1 MISLTLNYELVYKIQ
16 GTSIFISDL
25 YERHSYHK
33 GVLAKYPG
41 LRQIKN
47 ALIDGFIYLEYK
59 NINFSIFHSQMNF
72 NFLDKDI
79 KVKVC

>member
-1 MISLTLNYELVYKIQ
+1 MISLTPKYELVYRIQ
-16 GTSIFISDL
+16 DISIFISDL
-25 YERHSYHK
+25 YERHSYHR

-41 LRQIKN
+41 LKQIKST
-47 ALIDGFIYLEYK
+47 LIDGFIYLEYK